1 MLKSL
6 MSKKTLLFAL
16 FASLLTT
23 NVFAVNSN
31 AGGNLYNGLVNNVLN
46 GEIGYVTAIGF
57 VALGVFFLF
66 RSAGLAVLSL
76 AAAVVF
82 WNAEAILNGIGL
94 IV

>member
-1 MLKSL
+1 MLSKL
-6 MSKKTLLFAL
+6 MTRKVLLTAL
-16 FASLLTT
+16 FMSLVTT
-23 NVFAVNSN
+23 DVFAVNFN
-31 AGGNLYNGLVNNVLN
+31 TAGNLYTGIVTNVLN

-57 VALGVFFLF
+57 VAMGVFFLF

-82 WNAEAILNGIGL
+82 WNAEAILNGIGM